1 MADYDG
7 AYTNATK
14 AITGMDLTTAVGL
27 KFGFTMIYNVIF
39 LGFSLES
46 FINPSAILI
55 VMGAASIGNREIP
68 RRLEMP
74 SNSVM
79 PLHKR
84 AR

>member
-1 MADYDG
+1 MADYGG
-7 AYTNATK
+7 AYINATR
-14 AITGMDLTTAVGL
+14 AFAGMDLTTVVGL
-27 KFGFTMIYNVIF
+27 TCGFSMICNAIF
-39 LGFSLES
+39 LGCSLES
-46 FINPSAILI
+46 FINPSSILI

>member
-14 AITGMDLTTAVGL
+14 AIAGMDLTTAVGL
-27 KFGFTMIYNVIF
+27 KFGFTMTCSAIL
-39 LGFSLES
+39 LGCSLES
-46 FINPSAILI
+46 FINQSSILI

-68 RRLEMP
+68 RQLEMP